1 MLRLKLLFICLV
13 LSVASVKADEGMWI
27 PSLLKK
33 YNIKDM
39 KKAGFKLS
47 AKDVYDINKICL
59 KDAIVGLG
67 SKSNPTTFTGSGSFI
82 SESGL
87 VLTNHH
93 TVVSYLHKHSSEEH
107 NYLRNGFYAQNQQ
120 DELPAKGLIL
130 ARLVRMQDV
139 TEDLLNG
146 TEALSDI
153 EKSRLIDKRAK
164 EITAKAK
171 EGNHYQTKVKSY
183 FGGTQLFLEVYEV
196 YRDVRI
202 VAMPPLSLGK
212 FGGETDNWKW
222 PRQSADFAILR
233 VYANSNNESL
243 RYSIA
248 NEPIKPVNHLE
259 LSLKGYKDGDF
270 AMVYGFPGSTKQ
282 YLTSSAIQQVVDVKN
297 YHGIKIRDAKMGIIN
312 NAMAKNE
319 DLWLKYS
326 DFMAKTS
333 NRLLRWK
340 AELRGIEKLDLVNL
354 KKKEEETFTAWVN
367 SSEALKAKY
376 ADILPGIESCVARLD
391 TIEKLNMYVV
401 EAGIKGGNFVSFAGK
416 FDMLNAIASRKNVNE
431 RRLNKELRRLR
442 VEVSNF
448 FNTYDLETEK
458 NFLKTFV
465 KLYDENVGDK
475 YKPAQIVKAR
485 STYNGDFDKY
495 IDDAFAKS
503 LFASKK
509 SLNEFLKYFSKE
521 DVKTLTNDPVFDLC
535 LSYFLINKDMVYGQR
550 AKIRKEYGKFH
561 KRYLQANKEMKAG
574 QKIIADANR
583 SLRVSYGNIIGI
595 KDNGEEF
602 AAVST
607 LNELIVKNQKDA
619 KTYAVPDGYAEAV
632 NKAIKESKTPIPTC
646 FISNC
651 HTTGGNSGSPVLDAK
666 GRLIG
671 LNFDSAGN
679 GLVGDYK
686 FMPELTR
693 QISVDIRYVRFVLEH
708 QLKAKTLLEE
718 WK

>member
-1 MLRLKLLFICLV
+1 MTRIKLLIVCLV
-13 LSVASVKADEGMWI
+13 LFSMPSKADEGMWI
-27 PSLLKK
+27 PALLKK

-59 KDAIVGLG
+59 KDAILGLG

-120 DELPAKGLIL
+120 DELPAKGLSL

-139 TEDLLNG
+139 TEELLNG
-146 TEALSDI
+146 TETLSDI

-171 EGNHYQTKVKSY
+171 EGKHYQTKVKSY

-212 FGGETDNWKW
+212 FGGENDNWKW

-259 LSLKGYKDGDF
+259 LSLKGYKEGDF
-270 AMVYGFPGSTKQ
+270 VMVYGFPASTKQ
-282 YLTSSAIQQVVDVKN
+282 YLTAKAIQQIVQVKH
-297 YHGIKIRDAKMGIIN
+297 YHGIKIRDAKMEIIN
-312 NAMAKNE
+312 KAMSKNE

-333 NRLLRWK
+333 NSLLRWK
-340 AELRGIEKLDLVNL
+340 AELRGIEKLDLVSL
-354 KKKEEETFTAWVN
+354 KKKEEEAFTDWVN
-367 SSEALKAKY
+367 STEELKEKY
-376 ADILPGIESCVARLD
+376 ADVIPGIEDCVARLD
-391 TIEKLNMYVV
+391 TIEKLNLYAV

-431 RRLNKELRRLR
+431 KRLNKELRKLR
-442 VEVSNF
+442 VEASNF
-448 FNTYDLETEK
+448 FNAYDLETEK
-458 NFLKTFV
+458 EFLKVFV
-465 KLYDENVGDK
+465 KLYDENVGDQ
-475 YKPAQIVKAR
+475 YKPAPIIAAR
-485 STYNGDFDKY
+485 KKYNSDFNQY
-495 IDDAFAKS
+495 INDAFSNSIFSTKEN
-503 LFASKK
+503 LI
-509 SLNEFLKYFSKE
+509 EFLKYFTKE
-521 DVKTLTNDPVFDLC
+521 DVQKIKNDPVFDLC
-535 LSYFLINKDMVYGQR
+535 ISYFLINMDMVYRQR
-550 AKIRKEYGKFH
+550 IDIRREYGKYH
-561 KRYLQANKEMKAG
+561 NKYLQAIKEMKAD

-583 SLRVSYGNIIGI
+583 SLRVSYGNIQGFN
-595 KDNGEEF
+595 DEGE
-602 AAVST
+602 SYSPMT
-607 LNELIVKNQKDA
+607 SLNDLVEKNSKNPKVYEVPEGYVDA
-619 KTYAVPDGYAEAV
+619 C
-632 NKAIKESKTPIPTC
+632 NKAIKESIKSIPTC

-651 HTTGGNSGSPVLDAK
+651 HTTGGNSGSAVLNAK
-666 GRLIG
+666 GKLIG
-671 LNFDSAGN
+671 LNFDRAGN
-679 GLVGDYK
+679 GLVSDYK

-693 QISVDIRYVRFVLEH
+693 HVAVDIRYVRFVLEH
-708 QLKAKTLLEE
+708 QFKANALLEE

>member
-47 AKDVYDINKICL
+47 ANDVYDINKICL

-120 DELPAKGLIL
+120 DELPAKGLTL
-130 ARLVRMQDV
+130 SRLVRLQDV
-139 TEDLLNG
+139 TEDLLNR
-146 TEALSDI
+146 TETLSDI
-153 EKSRLIDKRAK
+153 EKSRLINKRAK

-171 EGNHYQTKVKSY
+171 EGNHYQTKIKSY
-183 FGGTQLFLEVYEV
+183 FGGTQYFLEVYEI

-202 VAMPPLSLGK
+202 VAMPPLTLGK

-243 RYSIA
+243 KYSIA

-282 YLTSSAIQQVVDVKN
+282 YVTARAIEQVVDVTN
-297 YHGIKIRDAKMGIIN
+297 YHGIKIRDAKMEIIKE
-312 NAMAKNE
+312 AMNKNE

-340 AELRGIEKLDLVNL
+340 AELRGIEKLDLIKL
-354 KKKEEETFTAWVN
+354 KKKEEEEFTAWLN
-367 SSEALKAKY
+367 SSEDRREKY
-376 ADILPGIESCVARLD
+376 ADIIPGIESCVARLD
-391 TIEKLNMYVV
+391 TIEKLNMYVF
-401 EAGIKGGNFVSFAGK
+401 EGGIRGGNFVAFAGK
-416 FDMLNAIASRKNVNE
+416 FDMLNAISSRKNVNE
-431 RRLNKELRRLR
+431 KRLNKELRKLR
-442 VEVSNF
+442 VEASNF
-448 FNTYDLETEK
+448 YNAYDVETEK
-458 NFLKTFV
+458 TFLKTLV
-465 KLYDENVGDK
+465 ALYDKNVGDQ
-475 YKPAQIVKAR
+475 YKPAAIVNAR
-485 STYNGDFDKY
+485 TKYNGDFNKY
-495 IDDAFAKS
+495 IDDIFSQS
-503 LFASKK
+503 LFASKE
-509 SLNEFLKYFSKE
+509 SLIEFLKYFTKE
-521 DVKTLTNDPVFDLC
+521 DREKLANDPVFDLC
-535 LSYFLINKDMVYGQR
+535 LSYFLINKDMVYMQR
-550 AKIRKEYGKFH
+550 ATIRKEYGKYH
-561 KRYLQANKEMKAG
+561 KRYLQAVKAMKG
-574 QKIIADANR
+574 DEKIIADANR
-583 SLRVSYGNIIGI
+583 SLRVSYGNIVGI
-595 KDNGEEF
+595 NDEGIEY
-602 AAVST
+602 SYMSD
-607 LNELIVKNQKDA
+607 LNDLVEKSKKDA
-619 KTYAVPDGYAEAV
+619 KTYEVPNGYLESCE
-632 NKAIKESKTPIPTC
+632 KAIQESKKTIPTC

-708 QLKAKTLLEE
+708 QLKAKALLEE